1 MAYDTCRTHA
11 GVGVPSIPRGVL
23 HGVALVIP
31 AWVKLA
37 TMAVLM
43 AGSYYMGYS
52 RASTSEQLDEAT
64 RANNLWVER
73 SVLAG
78 KLAESDRKLAES
90 QALIMQGVGVQVI
103 KREVIYRDKI
113 KDPAVRD
120 CVADSGLLELYDAS
134 LGLDKP
140 AE

>member
-1 MAYDTCRTHA
+1 M
-11 GVGVPSIPRGVL
+11 IPWWVRL
-23 HGVALVIP
+23 ASVA
-31 AWVKLA
+31 A
-37 TMAVLM
+37 LM

-52 RASTSEQLDEAT
+52 RASTSEQLDVAT
-64 RANNLWVER
+64 RANDLWVER
-73 SVLAG
+73 SVLTG

-90 QALIMQGVGVQVI
+90 QALVMQGMGVQVI

-120 CVADSGLLELYDAS
+120 CVADSGLLNLYDAS

-140 AE
+140 TE

>member
-1 MAYDTCRTHA
+1 M
-11 GVGVPSIPRGVL
+11 IPT
-23 HGVALVIP
+23 
-31 AWVKLA
+31 WVKLA
-37 TMAVLM
+37 AVTTLM

-52 RASTSEQLDEAT
+52 RASTSEQLDEAA
-64 RANNLWVER
+64 RVNSLWVER

-90 QALIMQGVGVQVI
+90 QALVMHGVGVQVI

-120 CVADSGLLELYDAS
+120 AVVASGLLNLYDAS